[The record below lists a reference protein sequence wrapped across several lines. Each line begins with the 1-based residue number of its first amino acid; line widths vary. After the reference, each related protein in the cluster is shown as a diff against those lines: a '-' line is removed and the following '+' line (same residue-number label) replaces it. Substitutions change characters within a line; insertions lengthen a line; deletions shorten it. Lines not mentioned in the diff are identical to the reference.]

1 MMANASNG
9 ASDHAGDSRWSADN
23 GDTTIK
29 ITANLNTLL
38 ADVFTLYLKTKN
50 FHWHMSGPHFRD
62 YHVLLDDQA
71 EQLLATANAIAQRVR
86 KIGGSTLRSVQ
97 HIICLARLT
106 GNEADLV
113 APSLMLAELLSDNE
127 RLAGFMRE
135 AHVICGGVDDV
146 ASMSMI
152 ENWIDEAETRVWFL
166 FECGRRA

>member
-1 MMANASNG
+1 MGNASNS

-29 ITANLNTLL
+29 ITPILNTLS

-71 EQLLATANAIAQRVR
+71 EQLLATANAIAERVR
-86 KIGGSTLRSVQ
+86 KIGGSALRSVQ
-97 HIICLARLT
+97 HIVRLARLT
-106 GNEADLV
+106 GNEADMV

-135 AHVICGGVDDV
+135 AHIICGGVDDV

-152 ENWIDEAETRVWFL
+152 ENCLDEAETRVWFL
-166 FECGRRA
+166 FECGRSA